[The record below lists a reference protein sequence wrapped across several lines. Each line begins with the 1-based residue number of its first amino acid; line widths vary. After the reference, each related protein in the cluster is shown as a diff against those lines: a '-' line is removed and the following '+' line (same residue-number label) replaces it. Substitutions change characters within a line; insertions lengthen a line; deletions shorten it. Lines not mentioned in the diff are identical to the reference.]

1 MISTVVYLLAL
12 GNPVRGTYHAS
23 QGSGFA
29 SRFQNPRLPAIL
41 DFCSTKRII
50 IAIWP
55 PQHIHRKHGFT
66 AVARESEGW
75 LRNSAGV
82 HSEGVPINPSR
93 QPPESNQR
101 GVSRSQAIHLLDR
114 MWNLEERINH
124 CLPFQPNSSTTPRPF
139 TQDAQALLGG
149 GRQCTAPSSTIR
161 SHPPSKATS
170 NHPKLSV
177 IADVEE
183 EQSTQTTASYPK
195 ERQTLASLCQNQG
208 DIPWLS
214 KPPKRKRTN
223 KPPAR

>member
-1 MISTVVYLLAL
+1 VCHAANQSISWT
-12 GNPVRGTYHAS
+12 GCRTS
-23 QGSGFA
+23 
-29 SRFQNPRLPAIL
+29 
-41 DFCSTKRII
+41 K
-50 IAIWP
+50 
-55 PQHIHRKHGFT
+55 K
-66 AVARESEGW
+66 
-75 LRNSAGV
+75 
-82 HSEGVPINPSR
+82 
-93 QPPESNQR
+93 
-101 GVSRSQAIHLLDR
+101 
-114 MWNLEERINH
+114 RINH

-208 DIPWLS
+208 NIPWLS
-214 KPPKRKRTN
+214 KPPKRKKLPNLQRGKQAADKVLPNKEKNIAPSVPAPHTVHPLPPTSTTIYPSQPKPKLPGHQGRKRKKHHLYEAKINERKKQKEAN
-223 KPPAR
+223 KPKRLIINPTSPPTSRSTYTYAHAGE